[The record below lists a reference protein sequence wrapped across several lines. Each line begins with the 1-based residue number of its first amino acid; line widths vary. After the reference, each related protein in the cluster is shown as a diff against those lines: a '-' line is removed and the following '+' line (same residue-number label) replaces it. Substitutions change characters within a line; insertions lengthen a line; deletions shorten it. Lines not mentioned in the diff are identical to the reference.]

1 MATTSEPPTGEPC
14 DVPHGLQA
22 GTVYGTLEDL
32 DAEVKRL
39 APNSTL
45 PASRQT
51 NAMAGKEAT
60 KYASAHP
67 QLAKPSH
74 GRFYCRHGQD
84 TQRGPGFYPGN
95 KCTFSVPF
103 TWKADVGWLV
113 LPNCKRCGSDC
124 PLSVEHSHHEAVATS
139 LATGEIYVNTAAQL
153 ADFPEDIDTI
163 NDLSEHGIPPFRIA
177 KYLKSKHNDT
187 RMFATKVIGEIAH
200 RHRGRLGMNG
210 DQMKQFM
217 LYADGIARGGGCF
230 EYSIDDSG
238 RIRSWVLQEATM
250 RQYLLAYNDFL
261 LLDGTHWVNK
271 YGQIL
276 IPPVVVSCFG
286 RSITGGIIV
295 APAEESEPIIK
306 HLTQAGLGTSDP
318 AKKEVLM
325 TDEGPAFPAV
335 AAAFDRWQLLCSNH
349 FSTSVSTGLAGIHA
363 EEGTCIR
370 EDINKAIY
378 HDFYVAKHLD
388 THLGAMGERPE
399 KKMKELV
406 QRINKAKEKVCTT
419 FTKEFFTCSAT
430 SSQRSESVNSALK
443 HRGLF
448 KADLKKMNLFQMAK
462 HLMTIARTQ
471 LCQEVSDLQEAIT
484 HNKAWGKFV
493 NDLWDLAH
501 HNISTIKQAPKEVP
515 ERLAKLVD

>member
-1 MATTSEPPTGEPC
+1 M
-14 DVPHGLQA
+14 
-22 GTVYGTLEDL
+22 
-32 DAEVKRL
+32 
-39 APNSTL
+39 
-45 PASRQT
+45 
-51 NAMAGKEAT
+51 
-60 KYASAHP
+60 
-67 QLAKPSH
+67 
-74 GRFYCRHGQD
+74 
-84 TQRGPGFYPGN
+84 
-95 KCTFSVPF
+95 
-103 TWKADVGWLV
+103 
-113 LPNCKRCGSDC
+113 
-124 PLSVEHSHHEAVATS
+124 
-139 LATGEIYVNTAAQL
+139 NTAAQL
-153 ADFPEDIDTI
+153 SDFPEDIDTI

-187 RMFATKVIGEIAH
+187 RMFATKVIGEIAF

-217 LYADGIARGGGCF
+217 LYADGIARGRGCF

-250 RQYLLAYNDFL
+250 RQYLLAYADFI

-276 IPPVVVSCFG
+276 VPPVVVSCFG
-286 RSITGGIIV
+286 RSITGAIIV

-306 HLTQAGLGTSDP
+306 HLAQAGLGTSDP

-325 TDEGPAFPAV
+325 AGEGPAFPAV
-335 AAAFDRWQLLCSNH
+335 AIAFDRWQLLCSNH

-363 EEGTCIR
+363 DEGTCIR

-378 HDFYVAKHLD
+378 HDFHVAKHPE
-388 THLGAMGERPE
+388 THLGSMGQRPE

-406 QRINKAKEKVCTT
+406 ERTNKAKEKVCTT

-448 KADLKKMNLFQMAK
+448 KADLKKMNLFQNGTAPCD
-462 HLMTIARTQ
+462 HRTYAI
-471 LCQEVSDLQEAIT
+471 LQ
-484 HNKAWGKFV
+484 GG
-493 NDLWDLAH
+493 L
-501 HNISTIKQAPKEVP
+501 
-515 ERLAKLVD
+515 